1 MYLEFCSIGYVLIVE
16 HALLTYQPI
25 GNCLLQKSCLLCTF
39 TFLTVAIPFHGFM
52 MIYCVFQ
59 VLNADDNANMIE
71 LHSHL
76 MKPEYSSSGQGKC
89 SGT

>member
-16 HALLTYQPI
+16 HASLTYQPI
-25 GNCLLQKSCLLCTF
+25 GNCLLQKSCLLCTI

-59 VLNADDNANMIE
+59 VLSADDNANMIE

-76 MKPEYSSSGQGKC
+76 MKPEYSSSVQGKC